1 MAIYS
6 RADRTSNITIANACY
21 EIRTTATDRPRVME
35 IGISLVTAAATVIGI
50 GRSGAGL
57 GATPSGGGT
66 VLAED
71 TGDPAGTVITATA
84 WVTPP
89 TVPANHF
96 RRWSFPAT
104 IGAGVILT
112 FPRGLVIPVSNSIV
126 LWNIL
131 GGATLDVHVVIDE

>member
-6 RADRTSNITIANACY
+6 MADRTSNVTTAAACF

-35 IGISLVTAAATVIGI
+35 IGISLVTAAATVIGLGRPAAI
-50 GRSGAGL
+50 GI
-57 GATPSGGGT
+57 TPTSPKT

-71 TGDPAGTVITATA
+71 FGDPVGTVQTAVA
-84 WVTPP
+84 WGTGP
-89 TVPANHF
+89 TVPANF
-96 RRWSFPAT
+96 LRRWSFPAT

-112 FPRGLVIPVSNSIV
+112 FPRGLVIPVSSSFI

-131 GGATLDVHVVIDE
+131 GGATLDVNVVIDE